1 MADLNLKKTPQLV
14 ELVGDSKVLTLSTE
28 QYVFSCMLA
37 VKILLDNLG
46 CGGADEPTTREDPAQ
61 VDEFSVKKGRI
72 LENSYKFLI

>member
-1 MADLNLKKTPQLV
+1 M
-14 ELVGDSKVLTLSTE
+14 LSTV
-28 QYVFSCMLA
+28 QYDFSCMLDFI
-37 VKILLDNLG
+37 ILLETLG